1 MQDLGLRKASALWFL
16 LLYVLVGVPVW
27 YQFTSIQR
35 AHLPAQYIEQLRNNK
50 SGDLHMVIP
59 VYLRSPSHKFPDL
72 HDAVQAQVNHVLKK
86 QDKKVEWSLQVLPY
100 EESVDLNK
108 EYTVSLLPDSTSG
121 FILPFGSR
129 ETLVYYDKDTIRQND
144 LPFFIAQTLVEH
156 TFEHE
161 WRRLD
166 RGYQPAE
173 LQEGVRNMAVDY
185 SPQMHLSVSLLTGDG
200 HPVSW
205 DIADVSQKYLTPLRE
220 LLSPLV
226 NFTVDTAVTYF
237 NSLNLDKLKGAQ
249 SLSANELAH
258 TVDLSDLSSANYYQ
272 EPSALHLAILFP
284 SADTGPLLFINSSR
298 HWQSFLVPQWGTLII
313 NDRPLPEN
321 AHLGEDYLAPIMHRF
336 SRELFTLLG
345 ITETPDSKHSPQL
358 VLDSAQRLTILENL
372 NKSVETLWSLVKM
385 TDNLPQMSIPQ
396 DVLDNVKHALA
407 LRLEVVELLND
418 PHKVNSSDI
427 WAEALVKSNRLAAL
441 CEKAFFHKEMVQ
453 QNFLPQ
459 EHKVAVYLPL
469 LGPLT
474 IVTFAGCFKVLTE
487 HTKRTTERKE
497 KEGPLEAPEAPAA
510 PELDTVEQ

>member
-1 MQDLGLRKASALWFL
+1 MRKASALWFL
-16 LLYVLVGVPVW
+16 LLYVLIGVPVW

-50 SGDLHMVIP
+50 NSDLHMVIP
-59 VYLRSPSHKFPDL
+59 VYLRSPGHRFPDL
-72 HDAVQAQVNHVLKK
+72 HDAVQVQVNHVLKK
-86 QDKKVEWSLQVLPY
+86 QDKQVEWSLQVLPY
-100 EESVDLNK
+100 EEGVEMSK
-108 EYTVSLLPDSTSG
+108 EYMVSLVPDSAPG
-121 FILPFGSR
+121 FALLFGFR
-129 ETLVYYDKDTIRQND
+129 ETVVYYDEETIRQND

-161 WRRLD
+161 WRRLGQ
-166 RGYQPAE
+166 GYQPSE
-173 LQEGVRNMAVDY
+173 LQEGVRNMAVEY

-205 DIADVSQKYLTPLRE
+205 DIEAVSQKYLTPLRQ

-237 NSLNLDKLKGAQ
+237 NSLNLDKLKGRQ
-249 SLSANELAH
+249 SLSENELAH

-272 EPSALHLAILFP
+272 EPSALHLAIIFP
-284 SADTGPLLFINSSR
+284 SAETGPLLFINSTR

-321 AHLGEDYLAPIMHRF
+321 AHLGEEYLAPIMHRF

-345 ITETPDSKHSPQL
+345 ITEAPDSTHSPQL
-358 VLDSAQRLTILENL
+358 MLDSAQRFTILRNL

-385 TDNLPQMSIPQ
+385 TDNLPQMSIPT
-396 DVLDNVKHALA
+396 DVLENVKQALA

-418 PHKVNSSDI
+418 PLKTNSSDI

-487 HTKRTTERKE
+487 HTKKTTEKKE
-497 KEGPLEAPEAPAA
+497 KGGPQDVSEVSADT
-510 PELDTVEQ
+510 ELDTVEQ